1 MSAQKRTM
9 PPESHGSHKSNYRLL
24 IFVFFLLQEQTWKTR
39 NTHFHALAAHY
50 LLDQSNLFRSWFL
63 NLSKLLSESCKFYVK
78 KSIDHLQY
86 LSSRMPRIRDRS
98 LLVTSEKL
106 GYILKPHQKAMWQ
119 EGDFFFFFDE
129 TGHHTIVIC
138 LSVVHCSQ
146 YDINSSDR
154 EGSNIDSVP
163 YKNNIFNI

>member
-1 MSAQKRTM
+1 MMWMSAQKRAM

-63 NLSKLLSESCKFYVK
+63 NQSNLLSESCKFYVK

-86 LSSRMPRIRDRS
+86 LSSRMPRIRERS

-119 EGDFFFFFDE
+119 EGDFFFFFWWNRAS
-129 TGHHTIVIC
+129 HNCH
-138 LSVVHCSQ
+138 LSVCCPLLPVWH
-146 YDINSSDR
+146 
-154 EGSNIDSVP
+154 
-163 YKNNIFNI
+163 

>member
-1 MSAQKRTM
+1 MWMSAQKRAM

-119 EGDFFFFFDE
+119 EDFFFFWWNRAS
-129 TGHHTIVIC
+129 HNCH
-138 LSVVHCSQ
+138 LSVCCPLLPVWH
-146 YDINSSDR
+146 
-154 EGSNIDSVP
+154 
-163 YKNNIFNI
+163 